1 MNNKNIKLTF
11 SLVLF
16 LASISQ
22 AKVKNEKIE
31 KYIDSEIIK
40 EVNEVDMS
48 RIKSLADRIFDEKYY
63 STTVLGDVNEGN

>member
-1 MNNKNIKLTF
+1 MK
-11 SLVLF
+11 
-16 LASISQ
+16 
-22 AKVKNEKIE
+22 
-31 KYIDSEIIK
+31 DEIIR